1 MFGIKNS
8 TLIVLLRIIGGL
20 VGCAIIVLGVYTI
33 VQYHNN
39 VKDVVN
45 SIYQIIFGLLIVTAE
60 LRFIRL
66 LVWFSFL
73 VTFIGLGGFYIFV
86 GGLALGSQW
95 YEIMITCIS
104 CAVGLI
110 YCSFGCCCK
119 SVENDDE
126 SISVAKSQL

>member
-8 TLIVLLRIIGGL
+8 TLIKLLRFIGAC
-20 VGCAIIVLGVYTI
+20 VGAAISALGIYAIYVSHTDI
-33 VQYHNN
+33 
-39 VKDVVN
+39 KTVVN
-45 SIYQIIFGLLIVTAE
+45 ALYQIIFGLLIITAE
-60 LRFIRL
+60 LRFIKL

-95 YEIMITCIS
+95 YEIMITVIA
-104 CAVGLI
+104 CAIGLI

-119 SVENDDE
+119 SVEADDE
-126 SISVAKSQL
+126 AIAVAKSQM